1 MKSKIHDTSA
11 NELAKQYQKINIRNR
26 SKKLVII
33 AFIFLSQITNAQITR
48 NLGDF
53 DEVKVFDKISV
64 KLIAASE
71 NKIIITGARADEVET
86 VNKNGE
92 LKIRMPFPKLL
103 SGDDIKVKLYFK
115 TLQSI
120 AVSEG
125 SYVSSDS
132 DFKQTVLDLNAKSG
146 GEIKLEIDVDKVEVK
161 ANAGGIV
168 SVSGRAK
175 NQDVVI
181 TSGGI
186 LNAKDLETSQTTI
199 SVAAGGQSEIHA
211 TILVDAKV
219 KAGGS
224 IFIYGKPKQINQNI
238 FIGGTILEKN

>member
-1 MKSKIHDTSA
+1 M
-11 NELAKQYQKINIRNR
+11 
-26 SKKLVII
+26 KKLVII
-33 AFIFLSQITNAQITR
+33 AFVFLCQLATAQVTR

-53 DEVKVFDKISV
+53 DQVKVFDKINV

-71 NKIIITGARADEVET
+71 NKIVVTGARADELET

-103 SGDDIKVKLYFK
+103 SGEDITVKLYFK
-115 TLQSI
+115 NLESI

-125 SYVSSDS
+125 SYVSSEN
-132 DFKQTVLDLNAKSG
+132 DFKQTSLDLNAKSG
-146 GEIKLEIDVDKVEVK
+146 GEIKLTIVVDKVSVK
-161 ANAGGIV
+161 VNSGGIV
-168 SVSGRAK
+168 SLFGTAE
-175 NQDVVI
+175 NQEVVI

-186 LNAKDLETSQTTI
+186 LNAKELATSQTTI
-199 SVAAGGQSEIHA
+199 SVAAGGKSEIHA
-211 TILVDAKV
+211 TTLVDAKV

-224 IFIYGKPKQINQNI
+224 IFIYGKPKQINKEV

>member
-1 MKSKIHDTSA
+1 MKSNIHDTSA

-199 SVAAGGQSEIHA
+199 SVTAGGQSEIHA

>member
-1 MKSKIHDTSA
+1 M
-11 NELAKQYQKINIRNR
+11 
-26 SKKLVII
+26 KKLMILAVV
-33 AFIFLSQITNAQITR
+33 FLSQLTNAQATR

-53 DEVKVFDKISV
+53 DEVKVFDKINV
-64 KLIAASE
+64 KLIESSE

-86 VNKNGE
+86 LNKNGE
-92 LKIRMPFPKLL
+92 LKIRMPFPQLL
-103 SGDDIKVKLYFK
+103 SGEDIMVKLYFK
-115 TLQSI
+115 NLESI

-125 SYVSSDS
+125 SYVSSEK
-132 DFKQTVLDLNAKSG
+132 DFKQTSLDLNAKSG
-146 GEIKLEIDVDKVEVK
+146 GEINLDINVDKVIVK

-168 SVSGRAK
+168 TLSGKAK

-199 SVAAGGQSEIHA
+199 SVAAGGKSEIHA
-211 TILVDAKV
+211 STLVDAKV
-219 KAGGS
+219 RAGGS
-224 IFIYGKPKQINQNI
+224 IFIYGKPKQINKEV

>member
-1 MKSKIHDTSA
+1 M
-11 NELAKQYQKINIRNR
+11 
-26 SKKLVII
+26 KKLMILAVV
-33 AFIFLSQITNAQITR
+33 FLSQLTNAQATR

-53 DEVKVFDKISV
+53 DEVKVFDKINV
-64 KLIAASE
+64 KLIESSE
-71 NKIIITGARADEVET
+71 NKIVVTGARADEVET

-92 LKIRMPFPKLL
+92 LKIRMPFPQLL
-103 SGDDIKVKLYFK
+103 SGEDIMVKLYFK
-115 TLQSI
+115 NLESI

-125 SYVSSDS
+125 SYVSSEK
-132 DFKQTVLDLNAKSG
+132 DFKQTSLDLNAKSG
-146 GEIKLEIDVDKVEVK
+146 GEINLDINVDKVIVK

-168 SVSGRAK
+168 TLSGKAK

-199 SVAAGGQSEIHA
+199 SVAAGGKSEIHA
-211 TILVDAKV
+211 STLVDAKV
-219 KAGGS
+219 RAGGS
-224 IFIYGKPKQINQNI
+224 IFIYGKPKQINKEV